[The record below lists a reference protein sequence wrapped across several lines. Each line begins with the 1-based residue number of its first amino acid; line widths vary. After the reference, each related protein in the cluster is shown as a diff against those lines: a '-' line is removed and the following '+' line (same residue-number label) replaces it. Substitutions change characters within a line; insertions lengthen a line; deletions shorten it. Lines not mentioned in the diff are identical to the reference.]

1 MRAGELVAAAGVGDA
16 ADVPPSAFAAAAAA
30 AAGPARGGLQAV
42 DRQRWDPRREQGM
55 HCL

>member
-1 MRAGELVAAAGVGDA
+1 VRAGELVAAAGVGDA

>member
-16 ADVPPSAFAAAAAA
+16 ADVPPSAFAAAA